1 VTDGVTTTG
10 VTIFLPMWGSID
22 REMPL
27 ALCFMMRARGNAI
40 GNRTAPNTPHSPKL
54 WPLFFAIAPVTIP
67 SRRQIQM
74 RLTMI
79 PSLPSGGGMAS
90 SEWWS
95 VKERGTGSWV
105 GRSDANLYLLTIHRH
120 SVKPPAG
127 AHEVDPLDAPLRLG
141 GPGPRWSVRSAVAYK
156 KKRQDVSRTDEVIG
170 RALHAHH

>member
-40 GNRTAPNTPHSPKL
+40 GNRTAPNNPHSPKL

-74 RLTMI
+74 MVTMI

-105 GRSDANLYLLTIHRH
+105 GRSDANLYPLTIHRH
-120 SVKPPAG
+120 SVKHQPAHKGSASEVG
-127 AHEVDPLDAPLRLG
+127 AEVEYTVVEGAPVPGGRRRNHGPNLLR
-141 GPGPRWSVRSAVAYK
+141 
-156 KKRQDVSRTDEVIG
+156 
-170 RALHAHH
+170 